1 MLTTYAI
8 AHILSRFR
16 RPFMEI
22 INIAAVLLSPLVAV
36 LVTVWLQNRKEKRD
50 MKRWV
55 FNTLVGTRH
64 GPITD
69 EAVRALNMID
79 VVFHDSPKVRQYW
92 REYYDMLGNPSLSQ
106 PEGFRQRQTKNL
118 EMIGAMA
125 KDLGLEKSI
134 TSLDVDRVYY
144 PQALGEQ
151 ARKAQS
157 ISDELLRVLRGTQG
171 LVVHPM
177 VDGQTDTQLPPTTTR
192 GNLESPR
199 Q

>member
-1 MLTTYAI
+1 MALVNV
-8 AHILSRFR
+8 L
-16 RPFMEI
+16 
-22 INIAAVLLSPLVAV
+22 AVLLSPLVAV

-92 REYYDMLGNPSLSQ
+92 REYYDMLGNPFLSQ

-134 TSLDVDRVYY
+134 TALDVDRVYY

-171 LVVHPM
+171 LVVHP
-177 VDGQTDTQLPPTTTR
+177 VEENQESAQLPSAPSR
-192 GNLESPR
+192 VHLSAPSK
-199 Q
+199 